1 MDLFRQNWIDSLRPK
16 IPSSHPWKFAKFQR
30 DLVVFY
36 AQIILF
42 SPWIVDIRVI
52 IQNGYHKPDGGKY
65 KNNARIIGKT
75 PNDKTRKQ
83 FRSRPKFN
91 ENSWWY
97 TLYLKNRPESKVAT
111 LVFQR
116 SGWKVTSKCYGLNTH
131 ARTEMS
137 QFLMNGG
144 QSRLLHLLWCFADD
158 FNFRKFVRDWLVYL
172 TSSNKQSLYFKM
184 L

>member
-1 MDLFRQNWIDSLRPK
+1 MFLFNEEFSNKMDLLRQNWIDSLRPK
-16 IPSSHPWKFAKFQR
+16 IPSSHLWKFVKFQR

-36 AQIILF
+36 APIFLF

-97 TLYLKNRPESKVAT
+97 TLCILKTDLKAKWQRWFSNG
-111 LVFQR
+111 LV
-116 SGWKVTSKCYGLNTH
+116 GK
-131 ARTEMS
+131 
-137 QFLMNGG
+137 
-144 QSRLLHLLWCFADD
+144 
-158 FNFRKFVRDWLVYL
+158 
-172 TSSNKQSLYFKM
+172 
-184 L
+184 